1 MIFGPAKSAKGGWY
15 RAFSLRSRH
24 FPCCEGRRWARALA
38 AVLAIA
44 LAGACAPARAA
55 DAVGEALRARVEAL
69 RAGREVRVAGEPI
82 ASRRLIP
89 EFYEAREFRPA
100 WGRPGQVEALV
111 RLVAASR
118 DHGLDPDDYHAD
130 VLGRLPGVG
139 RAGDAPDAA
148 ALADRDL
155 VLTDA
160 LVRLAYHLRFG
171 KANPRE
177 LYRDW
182 NFSRSLGAIDPVR
195 ALETAIA
202 SESLEATVE
211 QFAPQLPIYGRLRG
225 ALARHRAIEASGGW
239 PRVPPGPTLEPG
251 MQDPRIARLRERLA
265 ASGDYEGPARV
276 EPDRFDAALEAA
288 VRRFQVR
295 HALESDGVV
304 GRRTLAALAVD
315 VAARIDQIRV
325 NLERLRWVAQ
335 DLAGDY
341 LVVDIAGFSAR
352 LYVGDRVAWAS
363 RAVVGRPY
371 RKTPVF
377 RATMQYIVLNPAW
390 TVPPTIL
397 REDVLPKIAADPAYL
412 AREHMQVVD
421 ASGRPLDA
429 AGIDW
434 SRYRS
439 GGFPHQI
446 VQAPGPDNPLGSVKF
461 MLPNPH
467 AVYLHDTP
475 ARKLFDKPERAF
487 SSGCIRLEQP
497 LELAVLLLDEPERW
511 SPAALRAAIETGET
525 RTVPVKRGIPVLV
538 LYFTAEAPEDGTLQF
553 RPDLYGRDARVIA
566 ALRAPF
572 RFSPVD
578 GRAATR
584 R

>member
-1 MIFGPAKSAKGGWY
+1 M
-15 RAFSLRSRH
+15 
-24 FPCCEGRRWARALA
+24 
-38 AVLAIA
+38 
-44 LAGACAPARAA
+44 
-55 DAVGEALRARVEAL
+55 
-69 RAGREVRVAGEPI
+69 RVAGEPI

-148 ALADRDL
+148 ALAERDL

-265 ASGDYEGPARV
+265 ASGDYERPAGV

-288 VRRFQVR
+288 VRRFQAR
-295 HALESDGVV
+295 HALDPDGVV
-304 GRRTLAALAVD
+304 GRRTLAALDVD
-315 VAARIDQIRV
+315 IAARIDQIRV

>member
-1 MIFGPAKSAKGGWY
+1 V
-15 RAFSLRSRH
+15 
-24 FPCCEGRRWARALA
+24 C
-38 AVLAIA
+38 V
-44 LAGACAPARAA
+44 PARAA
-55 DAVGEALRARVEAL
+55 DAVAEALRARVEAL

-118 DHGLDPDDYHAD
+118 DHGLDPADYHAAA
-130 VLGRLPGVG
+130 LGRLPG
-139 RAGDAPDAA
+139 AGSASAPPDAA
-148 ALADRDL
+148 ALAERDL
-155 VLTDA
+155 MLTDA

-177 LYRDW
+177 LYPDW

-195 ALETAIA
+195 TLETAIA

-265 ASGDYEGPARV
+265 ASGDYEGPAGA

-288 VRRFQVR
+288 VRGFQAR
-295 HALESDGVV
+295 HALDPDGVV
-304 GRRTLAALAVD
+304 GRRTLAALDVD
-315 VAARIDQIRV
+315 VGARIDQIRV

-377 RATMQYIVLNPAW
+377 RASMQYIVLNPAW

-397 REDVLPKIAADPAYL
+397 REDVLPKVAADPAYL

-434 SRYRS
+434 ARYRS
-439 GGFPHQI
+439 DGFPHQI
-446 VQAPGPDNPLGSVKF
+446 VQAPGPDNPLGQMKF

-487 SSGCIRLEQP
+487 SSGCIRVEQP

-511 SPAALRAAIETGET
+511 SPAAIRAAIATGET
-525 RTVPVKRGIPVLV
+525 RTVPVKRRIPVLV

-553 RPDLYGRDARVIA
+553 RPDLYGRDPRVIA

-578 GRAATR
+578 ARAAVR
-584 R
+584 PRAIR

>member
-1 MIFGPAKSAKGGWY
+1 MQ
-15 RAFSLRSRH
+15 
-24 FPCCEGRRWARALA
+24 
-38 AVLAIA
+38 
-44 LAGACAPARAA
+44 AA
-55 DAVGEALRARVEAL
+55 DAVAEALRTRVEAL
-69 RAGREVRVAGEPI
+69 RAGREVRIAGEPI

-89 EFYEAREFRPA
+89 EFYEARGFRPA
-100 WGRPGQVEALV
+100 WERPGQADAMV
-111 RLVAASR
+111 RVVAASR
-118 DHGLDPDDYHAD
+118 DHGLDPADYHATALD
-130 VLGRLPGVG
+130 RLLG
-139 RAGDAPDAA
+139 ASSAAAAPDAA
-148 ALADRDL
+148 ALAERDL

-177 LYRDW
+177 LYPDW

-195 ALETAIA
+195 ALEAAIA
-202 SESLEATVE
+202 SESLAATVE

-225 ALARHRAIEASGGW
+225 GLARYRAIEASGGW

-251 MQDPRIARLRERLA
+251 MQDPRIARLRDRLA
-265 ASGDYEGPARV
+265 ASGDYEAPAAA
-276 EPDRFDAALEAA
+276 EPERFDAALEAA
-288 VRRFQVR
+288 VRRFQAR
-295 HALESDGVV
+295 HALDPDGVA
-304 GRRTLAALAVD
+304 GRRTLAALDVD

-352 LYVGDRVAWAS
+352 LFIGDRVAWSS

-377 RATMQYIVLNPAW
+377 RATMQYLVLNPTW

-397 REDVLPKIAADPAYL
+397 REDVLPKLAADPAYL

-439 GGFPHQI
+439 AGFPHQI
-446 VQAPGPDNPLGSVKF
+446 VQAPGPDNPLGQVKF

-467 AVYLHDTP
+467 SVYLHDTP
-475 ARKLFDKPERAF
+475 ARRLFDKPERAF

-497 LELAVLLLDEPERW
+497 LALAVALLDDPERW
-511 SPAALRAAIETGET
+511 SPAAIRAAIETGET
-525 RTVPVKRGIPVLV
+525 RTVPVKRRIPVLV

-553 RPDLYGRDARVIA
+553 RTDLYGRDPRVIA

-578 GRAATR
+578 GRAAVGPR
-584 R
+584 AVR